1 MFLFQ
6 SCCFSTAV
14 CILILLILLT
24 SQVYSSSLSGH
35 VRRMNF
41 TIYQDF
47 KAVLMYFS
55 EAFLKGAK
63 FGNKSLEG
71 EINTDMANKFVQIL
85 DSFGVDEVGFYDPRF
100 ETLKTFK
107 EQLSAGTAVASD
119 ICGSFYKFDINDPDK
134 KFFKAKEIQEKI
146 VQYLAIKDSIVIP
159 SGWVGHAIVFIIKS
173 VGNNLYNLT
182 VVNSG
187 QGLNHHY
194 QREDPNQINPHLT
207 RLWIEFKNIPGNE
220 IFDPENGWF
229 IFGLA
234 LINQKKYVENLKKT
248 LQDKNNSVANY
259 FYGTILANFKN
270 YLVHPDINDPSF
282 NDKLIPEQQSGS
294 CSLYS
299 LMAALLYYSDSLET
313 FFWYRL
319 KIGHVFLE
327 FFLNRLEQIIQ
338 TTTPDSEDQI
348 QFMNVLRN
356 GFFSG
361 GIRHLKGLSRALA
374 NLQFQYLEHRFPNEF
389 KHAGLI
395 GSGRSNWLA
404 DKKAAA
410 IEIISSDPV
419 SMEELLKTVKLM
431 TTIYQFVEGIKFQKN
446 TTHISDFSKIRK
458 MFNNQ
463 LFFEK
468 PNDKTKYSD
477 MGNRLNFRVS
487 TSVNI
492 YQNIVSAKADRL
504 EVPMAPL
511 QSFDELQAYFEEL
524 FNMFDHDKE
533 CYFMRFLDLFKRLHI
548 GESWALIVNHK
559 VEKDLLNL
567 QKMCKV
573 LAKKFVLLSE
583 KYTNGNFRKPTMD
596 EITFLGH
603 LQLLSWNIFRA
614 LHMIQFPESVVDW
627 ERLIP
632 PQSLQSVLLP
642 QSSNA
647 THRIAGYL
655 KNWPIKGFNDIENYK
670 LYEQFIAEG
679 RSEFVD
685 ISNINYRAFFPGP
698 EWFINNSERI
708 KFDESDFNMLF
719 RNSDLRGIFEP
730 IINYPFVDYIL
741 NRLVLNSVNSAKF
754 ECLSTDYLKFLTV
767 LHMGQ
772 NHLLHSFPHYYNLM
786 FTLQCIRLGAS
797 GQGSTFKNQ
806 DFWME
811 TSSNPEEKILLLKP
825 KAKNSSESLFSLGYP
840 LNLFVDS
847 NPLAEN
853 FYILRHSYAHPEK
866 VGFTDIDTWFN
877 YIRNAKS
884 SKLFDNSYFQYMTD
898 HLLNVP
904 KYLQHAHRSIIIFD
918 AEKAEK
924 IILELVKTVRE
935 ILKELYDDSGKMTI
949 LRREIIVRR
958 AVNIA
963 VITTRFIS
971 RANYEFENSVDW
983 ASLLAMLYN
992 SIEIYLQLN
1001 SPILKLTESD
1011 ISMLNFALCH
1021 MCFVSISQPETFIN
1035 SVKLNFDYPYI
1046 RTRKTLARLHWFI
1059 AKMNYSLS
1067 PNTMIADDQFKY
1079 GFNVSPL
1086 ERKEVRFFE
1095 SLLKEKFLRYYLKVE
1110 SGFNFRY
1117 HSGGYVVE
1125 ISIAD
1130 SSVILLINLATASI
1144 IENGFMVSNK
1154 SAFINCNEFQHYFPS
1169 RDHEYL
1175 INHGKAIVFFGI
1187 PVFILP
1193 TYKGSDYV
1201 LIQYYTNF
1209 WIFRKWNGG
1218 WYIWRL
1224 ESHFSYFFEPLNYDW
1239 KSNSVKMFIKY
1250 KSPEDEVELIIFDE
1264 GAKDPVVRIVSSSLE
1279 GHHSRNS
1286 NFSISIPGLTDGSF
1300 AKIIHPDYLEM
1311 HFKEFAEKGITFACQ
1326 ESNDTFIIVYNNY
1339 RLPEEPSKPLVL
1351 MSSQNSQ
1358 FWVQNIPNMKMK
1370 ICEDQRIGDQG
1381 LSLPGGLVATFDEKK
1396 ILLLPFAEV

>member
-1 MFLFQ
+1 MN
-6 SCCFSTAV
+6 
-14 CILILLILLT
+14 
-24 SQVYSSSLSGH
+24 
-35 VRRMNF
+35 RR
-41 TIYQDF
+41 
-47 KAVLMYFS
+47 
-55 EAFLKGAK
+55 
-63 FGNKSLEG
+63 
-71 EINTDMANKFVQIL
+71 
-85 DSFGVDEVGFYDPRF
+85 
-100 ETLKTFK
+100 
-107 EQLSAGTAVASD
+107 
-119 ICGSFYKFDINDPDK
+119 
-134 KFFKAKEIQEKI
+134 
-146 VQYLAIKDSIVIP
+146 
-159 SGWVGHAIVFIIKS
+159 
-173 VGNNLYNLT
+173 
-182 VVNSG
+182 
-187 QGLNHHY
+187 
-194 QREDPNQINPHLT
+194 
-207 RLWIEFKNIPGNE
+207 
-220 IFDPENGWF
+220 
-229 IFGLA
+229 
-234 LINQKKYVENLKKT
+234 
-248 LQDKNNSVANY
+248 
-259 FYGTILANFKN
+259 
-270 YLVHPDINDPSF
+270 
-282 NDKLIPEQQSGS
+282 
-294 CSLYS
+294 
-299 LMAALLYYSDSLET
+299 
-313 FFWYRL
+313 
-319 KIGHVFLE
+319 
-327 FFLNRLEQIIQ
+327 EQIIQ

-866 VGFTDIDTWFN
+866 VGFTDIDTW
-877 YIRNAKS
+877 S
-884 SKLFDNSYFQYMTD
+884 SEMLKV
-898 HLLNVP
+898 LNC
-904 KYLQHAHRSIIIFD
+904 SII
-918 AEKAEK
+918 
-924 IILELVKTVRE
+924 
-935 ILKELYDDSGKMTI
+935 
-949 LRREIIVRR
+949 
-958 AVNIA
+958 
-963 VITTRFIS
+963 
-971 RANYEFENSVDW
+971 
-983 ASLLAMLYN
+983 
-992 SIEIYLQLN
+992 
-1001 SPILKLTESD
+1001 LT
-1011 ISMLNFALCH
+1011 F
-1021 MCFVSISQPETFIN
+1021 
-1035 SVKLNFDYPYI
+1035 
-1046 RTRKTLARLHWFI
+1046 
-1059 AKMNYSLS
+1059 
-1067 PNTMIADDQFKY
+1067 NT
-1079 GFNVSPL
+1079 
-1086 ERKEVRFFE
+1086 
-1095 SLLKEKFLRYYLKVE
+1095 
-1110 SGFNFRY
+1110 
-1117 HSGGYVVE
+1117 
-1125 ISIAD
+1125 
-1130 SSVILLINLATASI
+1130 
-1144 IENGFMVSNK
+1144 
-1154 SAFINCNEFQHYFPS
+1154 
-1169 RDHEYL
+1169 
-1175 INHGKAIVFFGI
+1175 
-1187 PVFILP
+1187 
-1193 TYKGSDYV
+1193 
-1201 LIQYYTNF
+1201 
-1209 WIFRKWNGG
+1209 
-1218 WYIWRL
+1218 
-1224 ESHFSYFFEPLNYDW
+1224 
-1239 KSNSVKMFIKY
+1239 
-1250 KSPEDEVELIIFDE
+1250 
-1264 GAKDPVVRIVSSSLE
+1264 
-1279 GHHSRNS
+1279 
-1286 NFSISIPGLTDGSF
+1286 
-1300 AKIIHPDYLEM
+1300 
-1311 HFKEFAEKGITFACQ
+1311 
-1326 ESNDTFIIVYNNY
+1326 
-1339 RLPEEPSKPLVL
+1339 
-1351 MSSQNSQ
+1351 
-1358 FWVQNIPNMKMK
+1358 
-1370 ICEDQRIGDQG
+1370 
-1381 LSLPGGLVATFDEKK
+1381 
-1396 ILLLPFAEV
+1396 